1 MEASKR
7 TSWFSRFLRR
17 LGKIFSAVREAPTF
31 PTIVMFL
38 FLICGIFG
46 NQIAPHDPNKTSFR
60 DSLAPPFWMEGGS
73 TKYLLGTDQLGR
85 DILSRIIVGT
95 TVSLEVGVMV
105 VFFAGLIG
113 AAASTV
119 AGYIGG
125 KMDMVIMR
133 LVDMILSFPFLVLA
147 IVLAAIL
154 GASKW
159 NIVIIIAGVA
169 WAWYARILRA
179 EVLGLKERDF
189 IKLAIV
195 AGASK
200 LRIIVLHIFP
210 NIVNSLVVIATLNL
224 GTVIIAEA
232 SLSFLG
238 LGVPPPDPAWGSM
251 INEGRNYIGQAWW
264 LCTWPGIAIA
274 MVVISFNLMGD
285 WLRVRLD
292 PRFRQ
297 TR

>member
-1 MEASKR
+1 M
-7 TSWFSRFLRR
+7 
-17 LGKIFSAVREAPTF
+17 REAPTF
-31 PTIVMFL
+31 PTIIMLL
-38 FLICGIFG
+38 FLVCGIFG
-46 NQIAPHDPNKTSFR
+46 SQIAPHDPNKTSFR

-85 DILSRIIVGT
+85 DMLSRIIVGT
-95 TVSLEVGVMV
+95 KISLEVGVMV
-105 VFFAGLIG
+105 VVFAGLIG
-113 AAASTV
+113 ATAATV

-125 KMDMVIMR
+125 KTDIVIMR
-133 LVDMILSFPFLVLA
+133 LVDMIISFQFLVLA
-147 IVLAAIL
+147 VVLAAIL

-159 NIVIIIAGVA
+159 NIIYILAGVS
-169 WAWYARILRA
+169 WAWYARVLRA
-179 EVLGLKERDF
+179 EVLSLKERDF
-189 IKLAIV
+189 IKLAVV

-200 LRIIVLHIFP
+200 MRIIVLHIFP

-251 INEGRNYIGQAWW
+251 VNEGRNYIGQAWW
-264 LCTWPGIAIA
+264 LCTWPGIAICL
-274 MVVISFNLMGD
+274 VVISFNLMGD

>member
-1 MEASKR
+1 LEAVKKA
-7 TSWFSRFLRR
+7 SWFSRFLKR
-17 LGKIFSAVREAPTF
+17 LGKIFSEIREAPTF
-31 PTIVMFL
+31 PTIMLFL

-85 DILSRIIVGT
+85 DMLSRVIVGT
-95 TVSLEVGVMV
+95 TISLQIGVMV

-113 AAASTV
+113 STAAMF
-119 AGYIGG
+119 AGYFGG
-125 KMDMVIMR
+125 KVDMIIMR
-133 LVDMILSFPFLVLA
+133 LVDILLSFPFMVLMVA
-147 IVLAAIL
+147 LAAIL

-159 NIVIIIAGVA
+159 NIILIIDLVI
-169 WAWYARILRA
+169 WAWYARVLRA
-179 EVLGLKERDF
+179 EVLSLKERDF
-189 IKLAIV
+189 IKLAVV

-200 LRIIVLHIFP
+200 MRIMVLHIFP
-210 NIVNSLVVIATLNL
+210 NIVNTLVVIATLSL

-251 INEGRNYIGQAWW
+251 VNEGRNYIGQAWW
-264 LCTWPGIAIA
+264 LCTWPGVAIGL
-274 MVVISFNLMGD
+274 VVLSFNLMGD

-292 PRFRQ
+292 PKFRQ

>member
-1 MEASKR
+1 MEAVRKA
-7 TSWFSRFLRR
+7 SWISRYVRR
-17 LGKIFSAVREAPTF
+17 LGKIFSGMREAPTF
-31 PTIVMFL
+31 PTIIMLL
-38 FLICGIFG
+38 FLVCGIFG
-46 NQIAPHDPNKTSFR
+46 SQIAPHDPNKTSFR

-85 DILSRIIVGT
+85 DMLSRIIVGT
-95 TVSLEVGVMV
+95 KISLEVGVMV
-105 VFFAGLIG
+105 VVFAGLIG
-113 AAASTV
+113 ATAATV

-125 KMDMVIMR
+125 KTDIVIMR
-133 LVDMILSFPFLVLA
+133 LVDMIISFQFLVLA
-147 IVLAAIL
+147 VVLAAIL

-159 NIVIIIAGVA
+159 NIIYILAGVS
-169 WAWYARILRA
+169 WAWYARVLRA
-179 EVLGLKERDF
+179 EVLSLKERDF
-189 IKLAIV
+189 IKLAVV

-200 LRIIVLHIFP
+200 MRIIVLHIFP

-251 INEGRNYIGQAWW
+251 VNEGRNYIGQAWW
-264 LCTWPGIAIA
+264 LCTWPGIAICL
-274 MVVISFNLMGD
+274 VVISFNLMGD

>member
-1 MEASKR
+1 MEAVRKA
-7 TSWFSRFLRR
+7 SWISRYVRR
-17 LGKIFSAVREAPTF
+17 LGKIFSGMREAPTF
-31 PTIVMFL
+31 PTIIMLL
-38 FLICGIFG
+38 FLVCGIFG
-46 NQIAPHDPNKTSFR
+46 SQIAPHDPNKTSFR

-85 DILSRIIVGT
+85 DMLSRIIVGT
-95 TVSLEVGVMV
+95 KISLEVGVMV
-105 VFFAGLIG
+105 VVFAGLIG
-113 AAASTV
+113 ATAATV

-125 KMDMVIMR
+125 KTDIVIMR
-133 LVDMILSFPFLVLA
+133 LVDMIISFQFLVLA
-147 IVLAAIL
+147 VVLAAIL

-159 NIVIIIAGVA
+159 NIIYILAGVS
-169 WAWYARILRA
+169 WAWYARVLRA
-179 EVLGLKERDF
+179 EVLSLKERDF

-200 LRIIVLHIFP
+200 MRIIVLHIFP

-251 INEGRNYIGQAWW
+251 VNEGRNYIGQAWW
-264 LCTWPGIAIA
+264 LCTWPGIAICL
-274 MVVISFNLMGD
+274 VVISFNLMGD